1 MEEEFHKVTLKDGG
15 RYVCN
20 FSDNDILILDKLN
33 EITLFANRI
42 KKEVNCLPYFYVD
55 IINND
60 NINAS
65 AILSNSGKYFIGIYK
80 GAIVKL
86 DSIFS
91 NAVDNDLFYSRVNI
105 KKHNSSKYKELC
117 LRYALEFL
125 VAHEAS
131 HIRFGHLKVG
141 LEDKELY
148 ALYETYSTKTSS
160 DFIFSQTL
168 EMDADC
174 CGIAT
179 VLNRILVD
187 NLKIKDYIE
196 RFLDLEEKIYCLS
209 FAVQYVN
216 ELFYKSVHKILDL
229 DSYDHPH
236 PGIRQFYISANI
248 VTILAKLFNE
258 TNVNTFALAQTDAMF
273 AVERIYHD
281 ANIEKTKMPLMIF
294 FTEKGQQHTIRLC
307 EEWESVREILKNF
320 SYDNLAPY
328 EKLKFEPKFVL
339 F

>member
-1 MEEEFHKVTLKDGG
+1 MEDEFHKVTLKDGG
-15 RYVCN
+15 RYVPN
-20 FSDNDILILDKLN
+20 FSDSDILILDKLN
-33 EITLFANRI
+33 EMTLFANRI
-42 KKEVNCLPYFYVD
+42 KKEVNCLPHFYVD
-55 IINND
+55 IINNND
-60 NINAS
+60 INAS

-80 GAIVKL
+80 GAITKL
-86 DSIFS
+86 DSVFS
-91 NAVDNDLFYSRVNI
+91 NAVGNDLFYSRFNI
-105 KKHNSSKYKELC
+105 KKHNSNKYKELC

-148 ALYETYSTKTSS
+148 SLYETYSTKTNS

-179 VLNRILVD
+179 VLNRILID
-187 NLKIKDYIE
+187 NLQIKDYTE

-209 FAVQYVN
+209 FAVQYTN
-216 ELFYKSVHKILDL
+216 ELFYSSVHKVLELDA
-229 DSYDHPH
+229 YDHPH

-248 VTILAKLFNE
+248 ATLLFKIFNN
-258 TNVNTFALAQTDAMF
+258 NVVDKFSIIQTEAMF
-273 AVERIYHD
+273 SVERIYHGF
-281 ANIEKTKMPLMIF
+281 NIDKTKMPLMVF
-294 FTEKGQQHTIRLC
+294 YTEKGQRHTIRLS
-307 EEWESVREILKNF
+307 EEWKDVREILKNF